1 RSRCEPKR
9 MPIVAESG
17 ASFPRRAAP
26 KSRYGVWRGGRV
38 GAFDRLGK
46 HQPTRLGAG
55 PRSDSRA
62 DQASHRWLSY
72 KDFGIFA
79 ALSDVSAIVI
89 ASIVTGIAYH
99 WFAFGYV
106 GSIAE
111 RLGVGALLAAI
122 VGPQMKLRG
131 LYTPDSLLSVR
142 PQVSPVT
149 YIWSTAVLLL
159 IGVSFALKISEEMS
173 RASILLVAIVAPL
186 LILGQRVMLKNAML
200 ASIKKGRLKRSRII
214 VISRG
219 VDAAPARHATSLAH
233 DIAKTYELPQDLDE
247 IRLALANIVRTA

>member
-1 RSRCEPKR
+1 

-17 ASFPRRAAP
+17 ASFPRRVAP

-46 HQPTRLGAG
+46 HQRTRPGAG

-142 PQVSPVT
+142 PLARFDPVSCD
-149 YIWSTAVLLL
+149 
-159 IGVSFALKISEEMS
+159 S
-173 RASILLVAIVAPL
+173 RAAPHSRSAGHAQERNA
-186 LILGQRVMLKNAML
+186 GQHQ
-200 ASIKKGRLKRSRII
+200 KGQ
-214 VISRG
+214 
-219 VDAAPARHATSLAH
+219 T
-233 DIAKTYELPQDLDE
+233 Q
-247 IRLALANIVRTA
+247 AL